1 MGMPGLLT
9 TARPARRRIVVIAR
23 APSPH
28 DKLRCPSEA
37 SKQETFMTNS
47 RVIRQLA
54 TADDQMTF
62 LESYFTCTK
71 RPPERQ
77 VFLRSIAADVFK
89 RSYTAG
95 YFVDGVMV
103 GGYCLVL
110 KPPMVE
116 LELLPEQLRERHPF
130 ILNTSEHDM
139 VSLPMLWLNKELRGP
154 RHSVLLWK
162 QMLMSI
168 SGMGRKYLIYCYQL
182 HEQRNWKLYK
192 RASSP
197 TNIYEGIL
205 ANGGMGG
212 VDCVPIQRLA
222 RQIAFL
228 SRFSQRHMVPELE
241 AIPA

>member
-1 MGMPGLLT
+1 
-9 TARPARRRIVVIAR
+9 
-23 APSPH
+23 
-28 DKLRCPSEA
+28 
-37 SKQETFMTNS
+37 MTNS
-47 RVIRQLA
+47 RVIRQLT
-54 TADDQMTF
+54 TADDQTTF

-77 VFLRSIAADVFK
+77 VFLRNIAADVFR
-89 RSYTAG
+89 RSHTAG

-110 KPPMVE
+110 QPPMVE
-116 LELLPEQLRERHPF
+116 LGLLPEQLRERHPF

-139 VSLPMLWLNKELRGP
+139 ISLPMLWLNKELRGP

-162 QMLMSI
+162 HMLMSI
-168 SGMGRKYLIYCYQL
+168 SGIGRKYLLYTYQL

-192 RASSP
+192 RASNP

>member
-1 MGMPGLLT
+1 
-9 TARPARRRIVVIAR
+9 
-23 APSPH
+23 
-28 DKLRCPSEA
+28 
-37 SKQETFMTNS
+37 
-47 RVIRQLA
+47 
-54 TADDQMTF
+54 
-62 LESYFTCTK
+62 
-71 RPPERQ
+71 
-77 VFLRSIAADVFK
+77 
-89 RSYTAG
+89 
-95 YFVDGVMV
+95 
-103 GGYCLVL
+103 
-110 KPPMVE
+110 
-116 LELLPEQLRERHPF
+116 
-130 ILNTSEHDM
+130 
-139 VSLPMLWLNKELRGP
+139 
-154 RHSVLLWK
+154 
-162 QMLMSI
+162 MSI